1 MIDLGD
7 TYTTSIEVYTAP
19 PDQGGTL
26 VNPSTAVLTITAP
39 DGTTTTPGVTN
50 TSVGKYKYDL
60 VATQAGTHSLRW
72 LTTSPATALTDVV
85 DVRPTAPAYLFSL
98 AEAKAQVN
106 IAASDTTYD
115 EDLRTYIEGTTAIIE
130 SYLGK
135 IVVRRSVSEILST
148 YVYGSGYPCV
158 KIALRHIPVIS
169 LTSLGDIYGSYTYDV
184 SLLQVDGPTG
194 IVTALSAPSYVSPLV
209 FHGDLKAV
217 YMAGYSVVPA
227 SYTLAAKMILQE
239 NWDTQRQPGIGPAA
253 LFGTPDPS
261 NGSGFVIPPRA
272 VALLGP
278 RAPVLA

>member
-1 MIDLGD
+1 MYDLGD
-7 TYTTSIEVYTAP
+7 LVPLTVDVRDTSGVLANA
-19 PDQGGTL
+19 GGT
-26 VNPSTAVLTITAP
+26 VTLTITQP
-39 DGTTTTPGVTN
+39 DAVAVTPAVTN
-50 TSVGKYKYDL
+50 PTVGRYQCDFAPTQVGRHVIRW
-60 VATQAGTHSLRW
+60 VATGTNSC
-72 LTTSPATALTDVV
+72 AYADMF
-85 DVRPTAPAYLFSL
+85 DVRPAELGYLFSL

-106 IAASDTTYD
+106 IALSDTTYD
-115 EDLRTYIEGTTAIIE
+115 EELRAYIEGTTSIVE

-158 KIALRHIPVIS
+158 QLALRHIPVIS

-194 IVTALSAPSYVSPLV
+194 VVTALSAPSYVSPLV

-217 YMAGYSVVPA
+217 YTAGYSVVPA
-227 SYTLAAKMILQE
+227 NYTLAAKMILQE